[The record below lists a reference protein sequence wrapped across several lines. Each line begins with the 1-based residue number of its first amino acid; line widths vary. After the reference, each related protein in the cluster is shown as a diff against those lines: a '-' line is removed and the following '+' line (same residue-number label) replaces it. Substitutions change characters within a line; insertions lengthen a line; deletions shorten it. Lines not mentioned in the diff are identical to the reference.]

1 MSLKIAKTLGLA
13 IVPLLLLQPGKAFCL
28 ESDRYKPLK
37 IISDTALIDEHDGTA
52 VYTGNVIL
60 TQGTLKIIAD
70 KLSIAT
76 EDGKVAK
83 VTANGQPAL
92 FSQIPEPD
100 QSEVIAK
107 AKTIDYL
114 VRKQVLVLKWS
125 ASIIQED
132 NIFRGEKILYEIQSQ
147 RLQALGQTEKPKP
160 GGLKGRVE
168 MILPAAADPLPKGVK
183 AEDLDTEDNNTNE

>member
-1 MSLKIAKTLGLA
+1 MSLKTPKAFGLA
-13 IVPLLLLQPGKAFCL
+13 ILSLLLLQPDTAVSL

-76 EDGKVAK
+76 EEGKVAK
-83 VTANGQPAL
+83 VTADGKPAL
-92 FSQIPEPD
+92 FSQIPEPN
-100 QSEVIAK
+100 QAEVIAK
-107 AKTIDYL
+107 AKSIDYL
-114 VRKQVLVLKWS
+114 VRKQVLVLKRS
-125 ASIIQED
+125 ASIVQED

-147 RLQALGQTEKPKP
+147 RLQALGQPDKPKP
-160 GGLKGRVE
+160 GDLKGRVE
-168 MILPAAADPLPKGVK
+168 MILPAAADPLPTGVK
-183 AEDLDTEDNNTNE
+183 PEDLDTEDNKTNE

>member
-1 MSLKIAKTLGLA
+1 MSLKTLKLA
-13 IVPLLLLQPGKAFCL
+13 LGILMPLLLIQSPLAHCL

-70 KLSIAT
+70 KLSITT

-83 VTANGQPAL
+83 VTADGEPAL
-92 FSQIPEPD
+92 FSQVPEPN
-100 QSEVIAK
+100 QAEVIAK
-107 AKTIDYL
+107 AKSIDYL
-114 VRKQVLVLKWS
+114 VRKQVLLLKRK
-125 ASIIQED
+125 ASIVQDD

-147 RLQALGQTEKPKP
+147 RLQALGQTDKPKA
-160 GGLKGRVE
+160 GDIKGRVE
-168 MILPAAADPLPKGVK
+168 MILPAAADPLP
-183 AEDLDTEDNNTNE
+183 EDVEPEDIIKEDTSNNE